1 MRVLSAIFVVMSS
14 LGGVAASAAVRAEA
28 VFSGAEHI
36 RQVAVAATGADP
48 AMVEARIDPR
58 VRMAACRQPLVGAV
72 MSARMVSVR
81 CPDTPGWRLFV
92 PVSVRRVSEVAVLAR
107 EVEAGQPIAAEDM
120 RIERR
125 ESHAGQPLHDAGT
138 MVGSV
143 AQRRLPAGAALNDGD
158 LASGPPLKRGD
169 PVVLVSRFAGAEIRM
184 EGRAMGAAAQDGVVA
199 VENVATR
206 KIIRGRWRGDGV
218 VEVVN

>member
-1 MRVLSAIFVVMSS
+1 MSS
-14 LGGVAASAAVRAEA
+14 LGGLAASVAVRAEA
-28 VFSGAEHI
+28 AFSGAEHI

-58 VRMAACRQPLVGAV
+58 VRMAVCRQPLVGAV

-125 ESHAGQPLHDAGT
+125 ESHASQPAQDAGT
-138 MVGSV
+138 MVGGV
-143 AQRRLPAGAALNDGD
+143 AQRRLPAGAALNEGD

-206 KIIRGRWRGDGV
+206 KIIRGRWRGGGV